1 MEPTTGTF
9 SEMCM
14 NASKRRGM
22 GAVAG
27 LLLLGLVATQG
38 AAAAAPEAAAAEEEC
53 SARLTVELTPDVRD
67 VSNAGFLSSLLN
79 NHPGYRLELRKQFD
93 PSLMELELSGP
104 GPGYLCRN
112 IVDGMRRDARVLSI
126 HVDSAESPSTLTTS
140 VPASSPEL
148 WGVPVSSTGIGSL
161 YWAAHHPRRAWK
173 VLLPVRSQDSGAA
186 E

>member
-14 NASKRRGM
+14 NASKRCGV

-38 AAAAAPEAAAAEEEC
+38 AAAAAPEEEC
-53 SARLTVELTPDVRD
+53 STRLTVELTPDVPD

-93 PSLMELELSGP
+93 PSLIELELSGP

-112 IVDGMRRDARVLSI
+112 IVDAMRRDARVLSI

-161 YWAAHHPRRAWK
+161 YWAAQHPRRAWK